1 MIARHV
7 TMTLKLVRAREIRPV
22 LENEI
27 LPMLRRQKGFLDE
40 LLLVH
45 PLKNEAIALS
55 LWEEKKHAE
64 NFNRDVYPAMVKI
77 HNRYTEGVPILKDF
91 EVPYATFPS
100 FEKSVKFVTA

>member
-7 TMTLKLVRAREIRPV
+7 TMTLKPVLAREIRPV

-45 PLKNEAIALS
+45 PLKNEAIAIS
-55 LWEEKKHAE
+55 LWEEKEHAE
-64 NFNRDVYPAMVKI
+64 KFDSDVYPEIVKI
-77 HNRYTEGVPILKDF
+77 LNKYTEGVPIVKDF
-91 EVPYATFPS
+91 DVPYATFPS
-100 FEKSVKFVTA
+100 FEKSVKYVTA